1 MRTVKVP
8 NAGNTRGSGK
18 VQTSGGL
25 KDNPG
30 DTAVWTPRDNGAE
43 NNRGCRY
50 RGCFPCRITRKTP
63 SRKAAF
69 FPQYS
74 SLIGEY
80 N

>member
-8 NAGNTRGSGK
+8 NAGNPGDQESTD
-18 VQTSGGL
+18 QWGL